1 MSEGTSAAFPEDTSI
16 RGKEPSEGATLGS
29 SPIVC
34 NIEGRGRGIFE
45 VLLQCG
51 GIPKRHIMLNQR
63 GLLPWRQVVQVC
75 PKGGLSRVGLIRV
88 LVAPE
93 TNRCDDFDY
102 IELDA
107 IALVGN
113 VVALKRRDGWQPPGM
128 AA

>member
-1 MSEGTSAAFPEDTSI
+1 MSKGTSAAIPEDTSI
-16 RGKEPSEGATLGS
+16 RGKEPSKGATLGS

-34 NIEGRGRGIFE
+34 E

-63 GLLPWRQVVQVC
+63 GLPWPQVVQVC
-75 PKGGLSRVGLIRV
+75 PKGGLSQVGLIRV

-107 IALVGN
+107 VELVGN
-113 VVALKRRDGWQPPGM
+113 VVASDGSGKRCDGWQPPGM